1 MSPDLTT
8 RQIHLPNLRPHPRNA
23 REGDIEAIAES
34 LREHGQYRPIVTS
47 RDGYILA
54 GNHTWMA
61 AASLGWQNIAAVT
74 IDVDHDTPEARKIML
89 ADNRTAELGGY
100 DEGLLLDL
108 IDSLDGDIV
117 GTGYDTEAL
126 DMLRRSLAD
135 TPEGDP
141 DDIPSPRR
149 QNHTCKTGDLW
160 RLGDHYLA
168 VGDTLDPDTITT
180 LMGEESAD
188 LLLTDPPY
196 GVNYVGKTR
205 DALTINNDWSS
216 GLHEFLTTAYL
227 NAANHLRAGACFYLF
242 TPTGINHLDHRL
254 AARDSGL
261 QVRSSIVWVKDRFV
275 LGHSDYHAR
284 HETLLYGWTDGPH
297 TFHGQR
303 VSDDV
308 LEFRPARPQRRTP
321 HHQARRPHRARHHP

>member
-1 MSPDLTT
+1 
-8 RQIHLPNLRPHPRNA
+8 
-23 REGDIEAIAES
+23 
-34 LREHGQYRPIVTS
+34 
-47 RDGYILA
+47 
-54 GNHTWMA
+54 
-61 AASLGWQNIAAVT
+61 
-74 IDVDHDTPEARKIML
+74 
-89 ADNRTAELGGY
+89 
-100 DEGLLLDL
+100 
-108 IDSLDGDIV
+108 
-117 GTGYDTEAL
+117 
-126 DMLRRSLAD
+126 
-135 TPEGDP
+135 
-141 DDIPSPRR
+141 
-149 QNHTCKTGDLW
+149 
-160 RLGDHYLA
+160 
-168 VGDTLDPDTITT
+168 
-180 LMGEESAD
+180 MGEESAD

-205 DALTINNDWSS
+205 DALTINNNWSS

-308 LEFRPARPQRRTP
+308 WEFNRPARNEEHPTIKPAALIEHAITLSSDPGNIILDPFAGSGTAIIAAHRTGRRCYAVEQDEAYADVICRRFQTHTGIIPVRVADDTP
-321 HHQARRPHRARHHP
+321 VAFVKDAA